1 MNPDLY
7 GRAVAQLLKR
17 LFLIPSIY
25 KTKHMKR
32 PTKQLAVQS
41 LFLLFFFCLFNFS
54 AMAQGDK
61 SGGGSSENSSTTTTE
76 KKTSLSVNAND
87 NTGNTT
93 WYASPWVWVV
103 GAAVFILLLVALLSN
118 RGRDTVST
126 TDRVKVTKTVERD
139 SGSAV

>member
-1 MNPDLY
+1 M
-7 GRAVAQLLKR
+7 
-17 LFLIPSIY
+17 
-25 KTKHMKR
+25 KH
-32 PTKQLAVQS
+32 PTKQLAVHS

-54 AMAQGDK
+54 AIAQDDK
-61 SGGGSSENSSTTTTE
+61 SSESGSSSTTTE
-76 KKTSLSVNAND
+76 KKTSISVNSND
-87 NTGNTT
+87 NAGNTT

-139 SGSAV
+139 SGPSA